1 MDVYFCGIAALM
13 THAKLLVFQKQRQLY
28 LLDTVGGVGM
38 PKTAVLRKNMQYIK
52 EHLGYFS
59 SKNRKIVIKY
69 IALNTEG
76 VVQFGIIAGTCR
88 PLRGLFIGTSY
99 FNIHKHFSFHLH
111 KIVR

>member
-1 MDVYFCGIAALM
+1 MGEYFYGLAALM
-13 THAKLLVFQKQRQLY
+13 AYIKLLIFQKQHQLY

-38 PKTAVLRKNMQYIK
+38 PKTAVLRKNMQYVT
-52 EHLGYFS
+52 EHFNYFS

-88 PLRGLFIGTSY
+88 PHRDLFIITC
-99 FNIHKHFSFHLH
+99 
-111 KIVR
+111 